1 MPETAGTGA
10 LSRGEVREHVAEL
23 LQESAAEIG
32 DEDDLLD
39 WGLDSMRIMALVE
52 KLRARGV
59 QVGFADLGET
69 TTLRQWWEVLGL

>member
-1 MPETAGTGA
+1 MSGTADTGA
-10 LSRGEVREHVAEL
+10 LTRRQVREHVAEL
-23 LQESAAEIG
+23 LQENAEEIG

-39 WGLDSMRIMALVE
+39 WGLDSMRIMTLVE